1 MNSTLTDYVF
11 VLRCWWRIPVAFT
24 LLSVLATALFF
35 IAKPPEYASKAVL
48 FVTTPRDDERSFY
61 EGDDYAR
68 KRADTYFALS
78 RSPEIAKR
86 VIDDLGMDID
96 PEQMIGRANL
106 SPVHDTVLLQLT
118 TTGDTPLQAQA
129 IGNAYIEEL
138 RRSINALETVSA
150 GLAPRVDLIPVQA
163 PSFQG
168 RAGMFPHWLI
178 LGAAAVLG
186 LIAGAFAAVVVA
198 LLDGRI
204 RRPEDAAEATETP
217 VLATFRSPVPWQS
230 PESRPWDGES
240 GRQFRGT
247 LDRLAILGSKV
258 IMVTSAE
265 RAAGKTG
272 IALTAARALASR
284 GSTVA
289 MVDFDSRGS
298 RMASVLGLDNAQTV
312 SGLVYDGMSQRE
324 LSLSVQTVA
333 PANWQGVTVIP
344 FGPIEGDPGATADH
358 PGTAGMF
365 DALRYRYDWVIV
377 DTPGVIEFSDAVRL
391 VRHADAV
398 VLVARARHT
407 KFDELRSA
415 CEQLTLAAANV
426 LGVVFVADS
435 APGQRRGRLNR
446 TGRPVDDIGEVGSSD
461 QQVFSPSDSTR
472 RP

>member
-35 IAKPPEYASKAVL
+35 IAKPPEYAAKAVL

-68 KRADTYFALS
+68 QRADTYFALS

-86 VIDDLGMDID
+86 VIDDLGIDIA
-96 PEQMIGRANL
+96 PEEMIDRANL

-150 GLAPRVDLIPVQA
+150 GLAPRVDLIPVRA
-163 PSFQG
+163 PSSDG
-168 RAGMFPHWLI
+168 RAGMFPIGLI
-178 LGAAAVLG
+178 LGIAAVVG
-186 LIAGAFAAVVVA
+186 LIAGAFVAVVVA
-198 LLDGRI
+198 LLDGRL
-204 RRPEDAAEATETP
+204 RRPKDAAEATETP
-217 VLATFRSPVPWQS
+217 VLATIRSVPWQS
-230 PESRPWDGES
+230 AESRPWDEES
-240 GRQFRGT
+240 GRELRGT

-258 IMVTSAE
+258 IMMASAE

-272 IALTAARALASR
+272 IVLIAARALASR

-289 MVDFDSRGS
+289 IVDFDSRGS
-298 RMASVLGLDNAQTV
+298 QLARVLGLDDAQTV
-312 SGLVYDGMSQRE
+312 SGLVHGGASQLQSRIAG
-324 LSLSVQTVA
+324 QTMA
-333 PANWQGVTVIP
+333 SAQWRGITIIP
-344 FGPIEGDPGATADH
+344 FGPNGGDPGATADH
-358 PGTAGMF
+358 PGTARMF
-365 DALRYRYDWVIV
+365 DELRIRYDWVIV
-377 DTPGVIEFSDAVRL
+377 DTPAVIEFSDAVRL

-398 VLVARARHT
+398 VLVARARQT
-407 KFDELRSA
+407 TFDALRSA
-415 CEQLTLAAANV
+415 RQQLTLAAGQV
-426 LGVVFVADS
+426 LGVVFVVQS
-435 APGQRRGRLNR
+435 APAQRRGRLCR
-446 TGRPVDDIGEVGSSD
+446 SGSPVDDAAGSSGR
-461 QQVFSPSDSTR
+461 QAFPTSISAR

>member
-1 MNSTLTDYVF
+1 M
-11 VLRCWWRIPVAFT
+11 
-24 LLSVLATALFF
+24 
-35 IAKPPEYASKAVL
+35 
-48 FVTTPRDDERSFY
+48 TTPRDDERSFY

-150 GLAPRVDLIPVQA
+150 GLAPRVDLIPVKA
-163 PSFQG
+163 PSSPG
-168 RAGMFPHWLI
+168 RAGMFPPSLI
-178 LGAAAVLG
+178 LGIAAVFG
-186 LIAGAFAAVVVA
+186 LIAGVFIAVVVA

-204 RRPEDAAEATETP
+204 RRPEDATEATETP
-217 VLATFRSPVPWQS
+217 VLATVHSVPWQS
-230 PESRPWDGES
+230 PESRPWNEES
-240 GRQFRGT
+240 GRQLRRT

-265 RAAGKTG
+265 RSAGKTG
-272 IALTAARALASR
+272 IALIAARALASR

-298 RMASVLGLDNAQTV
+298 RMASVLGLGNAQTV
-312 SGLVYDGMSQRE
+312 SELVNGGLSHGE
-324 LSLSVQTVA
+324 LTLSVQTRA
-333 PANWQGVTVIP
+333 PANWHGIAVIP
-344 FGPIEGDPGATADH
+344 FGVVDADPGATADH
-358 PGTAGMF
+358 PGTVGMF
-365 DALRYRYDWVIV
+365 DELRNRFDWVVV
-377 DTPGVIEFSDAVRL
+377 DTPAAMEFSDAVRL

-398 VLVARARHT
+398 VLVARAGHT
-407 KFDELRSA
+407 KFDELRST
-415 CEQLTLAAANV
+415 CQQLTVAAGNV
-426 LGVVFVADS
+426 LGVVFVAQGGL
-435 APGQRRGRLNR
+435 GQRRVR
-446 TGRPVDDIGEVGSSD
+446 DVGSSGTAD
-461 QQVFSPSDSTR
+461 VLTSGSAR
-472 RP
+472 RL

>member
-11 VLRCWWRIPVAFT
+11 VLRRRWRIPVAFT

-96 PEQMIGRANL
+96 PEQMIGHANL

-168 RAGMFPHWLI
+168 RAGMFPRWLI

-186 LIAGAFAAVVVA
+186 LIGGAFAAVVVA

-230 PESRPWDGES
+230 PETRPWDGES

-258 IMVTSAE
+258 VVVTSAE

-298 RMASVLGLDNAQTV
+298 RIASVLGLDNAQTV
-312 SGLVYDGMSQRE
+312 SGLVYHDVSQRE
-324 LSLSVQTVA
+324 QSFSVQTVA
-333 PANWQGVTVIP
+333 PTNWQGVTVIP
-344 FGPIEGDPGATADH
+344 FGPTEGDPGATADH
-358 PGTAGMF
+358 PGTAEMF
-365 DALRYRYDWVIV
+365 EALRNLYDWVIV
-377 DTPGVIEFSDAVRL
+377 DTPAVIEFSDAVRL

-415 CEQLTLAAANV
+415 CQQLTLAAGNV

-446 TGRPVDDIGEVGSSD
+446 SGRPVDDIEDVGPPGR
-461 QQVFSPSDSTR
+461 QAFSPSEPAR